1 MHDKVAVADDTVI
14 TGSFNFSNNAMKNA
28 ENILVIKNKA
38 LADQYA
44 EYIQGLLQIRKKKL
58 HYSWAKPNQRNK
70 GRERGLSMSISNEE
84 IRGRLE
90 ILRTWQ
96 SELTVSS
103 PVVMRK
109 CSPYLHTEAQ
119 GSLLFSIRLR

>member
-44 EYIQGLLQIRKKKL
+44 EYIQGQLKRYKSERKNFII
-58 HYSWAKPNQRNK
+58 HGRNQTK
-70 GRERGLSMSISNEE
+70 GIKEGKGDYQCRFL
-84 IRGRLE
+84 
-90 ILRTWQ
+90 
-96 SELTVSS
+96 
-103 PVVMRK
+103 MRK
-109 CSPYLHTEAQ
+109 FVDVLKFFAP
-119 GSLLFSIRLR
+119 GNRN